1 MQELAHSA
9 PTVLCIYDLNQ
20 KSVIHATDVHYTV
33 NKHKNFQYTFF
44 FQLYIKV

>member
-9 PTVLCIYDLNQ
+9 PSVLCIYDLNQ

-33 NKHKNFQYTFF
+33 NKHKTFSVYF
-44 FQLYIKV
+44 IFPAVH